1 MEIIR
6 KFYFN
11 MISKGNNMVLN
22 ALICDDNQRDID
34 IIQRYFSQYCEEHI
48 IEFECDTFTSG
59 KEAIASDK
67 FYNIAFLDVEIDS
80 VTGIEIAKKL
90 KKKNRSIVIFIIT
103 SYKKYMDAALD
114 LYALRF
120 LEKPFSHERFYG
132 GVDRALELIDE
143 EEIEFYLKE
152 SGARKRVMARDIV
165 CIETDNHKTK
175 ITTVN
180 GEYYS
185 PRTIEAWDKQ
195 LTNVCFQRVH
205 KSYIVNMTF
214 IQKYERGLL
223 MLLGNNFV
231 GVSSRHQKNFRKVF
245 HSFTGRE

>member
-1 MEIIR
+1 MEIKR
-6 KFYFN
+6 GFYSN
-11 MISKGNNMVLN
+11 VIKKGKNMVLN
-22 ALICDDNQRDID
+22 ALICDDNQHDID
-34 IIQRYFSQYCEEHI
+34 LIHRYFSQYCEEHL

-90 KKKNRSIVIFIIT
+90 KKKNRSIVIFVIT
-103 SYKKYMDAALD
+103 AYKRYMDAALD

-132 GVDRALELIDE
+132 GLDRALELINE
-143 EEIEFYLKE
+143 EEIEFFLKD
-152 SGARKRVMARDIV
+152 SGARKKVMARDVIY
-165 CIETDNHKTK
+165 IETDNHKTK
-175 ITTVN
+175 VVTVN
-180 GEYYS
+180 GDYYS

-214 IQKYERGLL
+214 VQRYERGLVL
-223 MLLGNNFV
+223 LLGNIFV
-231 GVSSRHQKNFRKVF
+231 GVSTRHQKNFRKVF